1 MKIAEVRKKYPDL
14 KISYLPKKDYLYGI
28 DDNNSIYR
36 ITKTVSGKLIYPRR
50 KDKYN
55 EIFLAKNS
63 EGKHYLLYPYKNFKT
78 GSFETRQRAIDWF
91 RNGGR

>member
-36 ITKTVSGKLIYPRR
+36 ITKTVSDKLNYPRR

-55 EIFLAKNS
+55 EVFLAKNKES
-63 EGKHYLLYPYKNFKT
+63 KHYLLYPYQNFKT
-78 GSFETRQRAIDWF
+78 GSFNRRQEAINYF